1 MARQENEGVTTNR
14 WRLLFR
20 VMKMLKLFLK
30 LSMVWLHSSVN
41 ILKTTELYTLKGLI
55 VWYEDYISTKLLF

>member
-20 VMKMLKLFLK
+20 VMQMLKLFLK